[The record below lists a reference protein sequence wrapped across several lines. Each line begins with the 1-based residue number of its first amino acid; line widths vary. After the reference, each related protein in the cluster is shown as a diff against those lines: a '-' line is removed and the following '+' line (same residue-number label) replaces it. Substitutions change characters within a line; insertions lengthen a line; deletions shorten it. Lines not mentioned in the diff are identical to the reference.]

1 MPGQSIRLLK
11 IFIASPGDVK
21 FEREKARE
29 EILSLRPLA
38 QKHGYDLE
46 AVGWE
51 THATPGMGRS
61 QELINRLVREC
72 DLFIGI
78 LWRRFGLPTG
88 EAESGTLEEFNL
100 ARERFAKECVPEI
113 MFYFREVHPDFLE
126 DPGLQLQKVLDF
138 KKQVEEGRLALY
150 SQYRDPEHFATLLR
164 QHITDWLL
172 KLVPTPDD
180 LPVSATATATATEVP
195 PLEAFA
201 EHLDYCRTELQK
213 TARPLQLRTLTL
225 PPLFVECKDEDKRC
239 NMKVSDAVKAFPRV
253 LILGEPGA
261 GKTTSL
267 KKLAATYADW
277 RGHSNLP
284 GVFMPEHFNLP
295 IFVDLSAYATVAAA
309 NPQQALWRLITGSV
323 RGVHDDDVRQR
334 LAAGGCLLLLDGL
347 NETGDA
353 YDEAVQSLC
362 HLASNE
368 IPHNHFIV
376 TCRPGVYRNELC
388 RDFVTFELQRLTS
401 FNASKVLANEIGDE
415 KAQAAWKALDE
426 YTRDLCCNP
435 LMLTLLADELRHS
448 ARPPENRAQLL
459 DRFVDRYLSEWAR
472 VKGAGSVGVEKEI
485 LSALAWQLGAE
496 RTLLSVD
503 EATEAMSNRLV
514 DLQNRKRA
522 PLELNVATINRE
534 FLGHGLLRES
544 AGQTGFFHQPVQ
556 EYFLAREV
564 VFHQPVDVAL
574 QHVNDPAWSEILIFV
589 CGLIPDATA
598 IVQNLIKT
606 NPYLAVQCATYA
618 RKIEGR
624 IVDALVLTLIQ
635 QMKPKLVANVGADK
649 LYKEM
654 QAVLSIASKIQPQKL
669 LEFFS
674 RAYAQSPQALLHFL
688 RLLLDMGK
696 HEETIAFTLPLVS
709 EQPDNVQL
717 RSVLAWALR
726 RAGRWEDSAAHYQ
739 KSLALDPQNAWHWHG
754 AGKTYKAMQKLDEA
768 ESCFRRALALNE
780 QLAWAHCYLGLT
792 LAEKGDDDGALE
804 HLQRAR
810 NIDPEYAL
818 PHVGLGD
825 LHRERL
831 YQPDAAITEYQAARD
846 LEHRPLN
853 LSRIIFKLA
862 LAYEMAGRMDHA
874 RQRYEEYLDRDPWGE
889 HAPEAMAAVERLG
902 TV

>member
-51 THATPGMGRS
+51 NYARPGMGRP
-61 QELINRLVREC
+61 QELINCLVREC
-72 DLFIGI
+72 DLFVGI

-100 ARERFAKECVPEI
+100 ARERFAKERAPEI
-113 MFYFREVHPDFLE
+113 MLYFREVHPDFLE

-138 KKQVEEGRLALY
+138 KKQVEDGRLALY
-150 SQYRDPEHFATLLR
+150 ANYRDPEHFAALLR
-164 QHITDWLL
+164 QHVTDWLL

-180 LPVSATATATATEVP
+180 QPATATAAATEVP
-195 PLEAFA
+195 PLSAFA
-201 EHLDYCRTELQK
+201 EHLEYCRIELQK
-213 TARPLQLRTLTL
+213 TARPLQLRTLML

-239 NMKVSDAVKAFPRV
+239 NLKVSDAVKAFPRV

-309 NPQQALWRLITGSV
+309 NPQQALWRLIAGSV
-323 RGVHDDDVRQR
+323 RGVRDDDVRKR
-334 LAAGGCLLLLDGL
+334 LNAGGCLLLLDGL

-353 YDEAVQSLC
+353 YDEVVQNLC
-362 HLASNE
+362 QVAGSE

-388 RDFVTFELQRLTS
+388 REFVTFELQRLTS
-401 FNASKVLANEIGDE
+401 FNASKVLANEIGADN
-415 KAQAAWKALDE
+415 AQTAWKALDE

-448 ARPPENRAQLL
+448 AKPPENRAQLL

-472 VKGAGSVGVEKEI
+472 VKGAGSVWVEKEI

-496 RTLLSVD
+496 RALLSVD

-522 PLELNVATINRE
+522 PFELNVATINRE
-534 FLGHGLLRES
+534 FLHHGLLRES

-556 EYFLAREV
+556 AYFFAREV
-564 VFHQPVDVAL
+564 VFHQPLELVL
-574 QHVNDPAWSEILIFV
+574 QHVDDPAWSEILIFV
-589 CGLIPDATA
+589 CGLIADATA

-618 RKIEGR
+618 RKIDGR
-624 IVDALVLTLIQ
+624 VVDALVLTLIQ
-635 QMKPKLVANVGADK
+635 QMKPKLVANVGAGK
-649 LYKEM
+649 LYQEM
-654 QAVLSIASKIQPQKL
+654 RAVLSIASKTEPQKL
-669 LEFFS
+669 LEYFR

-709 EQPDNVQL
+709 EQPDNVPL
-717 RSVLAWALR
+717 RGVLAWALR
-726 RAGRWEDSAAHYQ
+726 RAGRLEDSAEHYQ
-739 KSLALDPQNAWHWHG
+739 NSLALNPQNALLWHG
-754 AGKTYKAMQKLDEA
+754 AGKTHKAMQNWDEA
-768 ESCFRRALALNE
+768 ESCFRRALAMNE

-792 LAEKGDDDGALE
+792 LIEKGDNDGALE
-804 HLQRAR
+804 HLQRATV
-810 NIDPEYAL
+810 IDPEYAL
-818 PHVGLGD
+818 PHIGLAD
-825 LHRERL
+825 LYREHL
-831 YQPDAAITEYQAARD
+831 HQPELAITEYQTARG
-846 LEHRPLN
+846 LEHRPLH

-889 HAPEAMAAVERLG
+889 YAQEAMKALERLG
-902 TV
+902 AG